1 MSSTPTSLTPSA
13 AITPSALV
21 PLQFEGSSMLRY
33 PPEPRSTLGAW
44 ANTASSA
51 VRQVATAALN
61 GGFFPDPTGDLGSLL
76 QQQIQIQLEMQVWT
90 ARSNIARSEHEIQM
104 APVRNMRVG

>member
-1 MSSTPTSLTPSA
+1 
-13 AITPSALV
+13 
-21 PLQFEGSSMLRY
+21 MLRY
-33 PPEPRSTLGAW
+33 PPEPRSSLTSGLGQW
-44 ANTASSA
+44 ATTATSA
-51 VRQVATAALN
+51 VRQVAAAAVSS
-61 GGFFPDPTGDLGSLL
+61 GFFPDPTGDLGALL

>member
-1 MSSTPTSLTPSA
+1 MSSTPLSPSYGG
-13 AITPSALV
+13 SAPIQV
-21 PLQFEGSSMLRY
+21 GGSTMLRY
-33 PPEPRSTLGAW
+33 PPEPRSSLGHW
-44 ANTASSA
+44 ATTATSA
-51 VRQVATAALN
+51 VRQVAAAAVN
-61 GGFFPDPTGDLGSLL
+61 SGFFPDPTGDLGALL

>member
-1 MSSTPTSLTPSA
+1 
-13 AITPSALV
+13 
-21 PLQFEGSSMLRY
+21 MLRY
-33 PPEPRSTLGAW
+33 PPEPRSSLGQW
-44 ANTASSA
+44 ASAATSA
-51 VRQVATAALN
+51 VRQVASATLGA
-61 GGFFPDPTGDLGSLL
+61 GFFPDPTGDLGSLL

>member
-1 MSSTPTSLTPSA
+1 MSSSLLSA
-13 AITPSALV
+13 SSLGPQALQVGGSAL
-21 PLQFEGSSMLRY
+21 LRY
-33 PPEPRSTLGAW
+33 PPEPRSTVGQW
-44 ANTASSA
+44 ASA
-51 VRQVATAALN
+51 ATSAAKQVASVAF
-61 GGFFPDPTGDLGSLL
+61 GGGIIPDPTTDLAALL